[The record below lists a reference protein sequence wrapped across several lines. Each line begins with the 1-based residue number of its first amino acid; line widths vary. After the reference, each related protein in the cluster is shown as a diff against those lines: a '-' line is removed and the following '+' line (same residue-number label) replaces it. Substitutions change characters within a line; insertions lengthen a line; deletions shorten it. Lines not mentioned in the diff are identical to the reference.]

1 MHQPMNT
8 ITFKMNG
15 QTLLHDV
22 PEYVKNISQ
31 FKNSILRDYPEYNYG
46 NLLVCYLR
54 QGHDI
59 MPYDDDL
66 INFNR
71 IYYVIIKPIVC
82 NEHSHS
88 NNNSDS
94 NNNSLI
100 INFDNSDSED
110 DSEDDEDDSE
120 DDEDDSEDED
130 DTDEEMPEL
139 IDELDDDMPEVY

>member
-22 PEYVKNISQ
+22 PEYVKNIAQ

-88 NNNSDS
+88 NNNSNNNSDS

-100 INFDNSDSED
+100 INFDDS

-120 DDEDDSEDED
+120 DEDED

-139 IDELDDDMPEVY
+139 IDESEDDIPEVY